1 MHAGLIHLRLQT
13 VDKIF
18 QRKISFQDEAFQF
31 VDGSQFPL
39 VQNILIFLEFCCISL
54 GFFGHST
61 SVAILPAMNH
71 DYIKLL
77 LMLI

>member
-1 MHAGLIHLRLQT
+1 MKTPKAINDFLIDSLHYSSNYLKWLL
-13 VDKIF
+13 
-18 QRKISFQDEAFQF
+18 
-31 VDGSQFPL
+31 DGSQFPL

-77 LMLI
+77 